1 MIYDLTEQSITN
13 CYDTFTRELNSL
25 HNNNNKADE
34 DEKQIQKDI
43 QRKITIL
50 NAILTSL
57 SKLKTYY
64 KKI

>member
-1 MIYDLTEQSITN
+1 MYDLSEKSLNDCLEVFIREIQKMHNEMRTEP
-13 CYDTFTRELNSL
+13 DDKL
-25 HNNNNKADE
+25 
-34 DEKQIQKDI
+34 QKDI